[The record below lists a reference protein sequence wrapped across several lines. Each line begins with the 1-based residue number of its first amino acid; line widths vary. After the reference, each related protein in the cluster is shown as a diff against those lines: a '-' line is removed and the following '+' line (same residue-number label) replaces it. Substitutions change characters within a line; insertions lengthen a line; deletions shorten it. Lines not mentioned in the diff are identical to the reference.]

1 MTIVVGQDDFAL
13 IKQASASSDV
23 YFTDGLADCY
33 VFGISFNGSGGDQ
46 AIFGHFSQMYFRGS
60 RGLPPNQ
67 SFNTMLGY
75 LEGQTNI
82 RIEALTNFLGG
93 MDAST
98 RHVREALGEY
108 GGKDITTFYLATLD
122 KPHTGVYFFPRSCIL
137 MADFKQHGEANIP
150 DFKNKTEHDTPRFAT
165 HFDDGAVKATKVGC
179 CVLL

>member
-1 MTIVVGQDDFAL
+1 MPIHTVDVRVEKQEEHEACWASICVAVVAA
-13 IKQASASSDV
+13 IKPGSA
-23 YFTDGLADCY
+23 G
-33 VFGISFNGSGGDQ
+33 N
-46 AIFGHFSQMYFRGS
+46 R
-60 RGLPPNQ
+60 
-67 SFNTMLGY
+67 TMLGH

-98 RHVREALGEY
+98 RHVHEALGEY